1 MLTEFLV
8 RFINIIAPKQCV
20 MCGCRLAIGEDV
32 ICSSCNLDLPRTN
45 FWIKPYDNEMVKSF
59 WGQIPIDKAAALFHY
74 RPHSDSSRIIYS
86 MKYND
91 HPEIGELMG
100 RFAAKEFLRYGFF
113 DEIDSIV
120 PIPLARNRKFS
131 RGYNQ
136 SMEIARGVSGIT
148 HLPIIRN
155 AVKRK
160 SFTASQTH
168 MNRWQRNENVRDVFI
183 CTGKRKLDN
192 QHVLIIDDVVTS
204 GATII
209 ACAKE
214 LMKCGAS
221 KFCVMSLGFTKT

>member
-1 MLTEFLV
+1 M
-8 RFINIIAPKQCV
+8 
-20 MCGCRLAIGEDV
+20 
-32 ICSSCNLDLPRTN
+32 
-45 FWIKPYDNEMVKSF
+45 
-59 WGQIPIDKAAALFHY
+59 
-74 RPHSDSSRIIYS
+74 
-86 MKYND
+86 
-91 HPEIGELMG
+91 
-100 RFAAKEFLRYGFF
+100 
-113 DEIDSIV
+113 

-131 RGYNQ
+131 RGYIQ

-221 KFCVMSLGFTKT
+221 KFSVMSLGFTKT